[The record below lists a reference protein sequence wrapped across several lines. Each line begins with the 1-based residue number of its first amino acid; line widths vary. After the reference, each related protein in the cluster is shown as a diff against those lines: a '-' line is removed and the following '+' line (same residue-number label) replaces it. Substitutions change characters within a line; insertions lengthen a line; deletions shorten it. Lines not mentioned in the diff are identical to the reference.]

1 MDRPLEVID
10 SETYDFKQNQQKAKL
25 SYLKREISQLNEQ
38 IKDISELIDVNKRAI
53 NIARQ
58 NLSSPSPINSSSLLN
73 NEKGS
78 SSKENNEMQNTISLI
93 MNCLYEE
100 NFKLKEAIKRLTEE
114 RNQGQNRV
122 KKFFF
127 LFT

>member
-122 KKFFF
+122 RKFFF